1 LSDNHP
7 TEGDMSSN
15 EKDQLRGKLDQIENR
30 LQAALGEVCEDT
42 SVTGVRKPDT
52 GELIRI
58 DETLAL
64 ASEAAKQA
72 ISLRRRLR
80 ADAKKGTVK
89 GESSEST
96 ERAP

>member
-1 LSDNHP
+1 MPLEETDP
-7 TEGDMSSN
+7 
-15 EKDQLRGKLDQIENR
+15 LRGKLEKAEHR
-30 LQAALGEVCEDT
+30 LEAALGEVCEDDA
-42 SVTGVRKPDT
+42 SVAGVRKPNT

-80 ADAKKGTVK
+80 RDAKA
-89 GESSEST
+89 GEGNDEASPASEPTSPRPDAT
-96 ERAP
+96 E

>member
-1 LSDNHP
+1 MPADDN
-7 TEGDMSSN
+7 ESV
-15 EKDQLRGKLDQIENR
+15 RGKLTQVENR

-42 SVTGVRKPDT
+42 SADSLRRPDT

-80 ADAKKGTVK
+80 STARKEQAAR
-89 GESSEST
+89 ESPPV
-96 ERAP
+96 ERAE

>member
-1 LSDNHP
+1 VPPDETDP
-7 TEGDMSSN
+7 V
-15 EKDQLRGKLDQIENR
+15 RGKLEQAENR
-30 LQAALGEVCEDT
+30 LEAALGEVCEDT
-42 SVTGVRKPDT
+42 SVTGVRRPNT

-80 ADAKKGTVK
+80 SNAKSRQAERDSPPAD
-89 GESSEST
+89 
-96 ERAP
+96 RAD